1 MEGQKMITS
10 EIPSR
15 KSKRKALILCLF
27 FGLLG
32 IHDFYLGKSLE
43 GVVKFLTLNLF
54 AIGWLIDL
62 TRIAN
67 NDYTDYAGLPVTE
80 G

>member
-1 MEGQKMITS
+1 MITS

-32 IHDFYLGKSLE
+32 MHDFYLGKSLE

-62 TRIAN
+62 MRIAN
-67 NDYTDYAGLPVTE
+67 NDYTDYAGHPVTE

>member
-1 MEGQKMITS
+1 MITS

-32 IHDFYLGKSLE
+32 MHDFYLGKSLE

-62 TRIAN
+62 TRIVN
-67 NDYTDYAGLPVTE
+67 NDYTDYAGHPVTE

>member
-1 MEGQKMITS
+1 MITS